1 MDLSFHNETTLF
13 ARFRRELR
21 NPSMFTIFLIVR
33 SFSIVVLAPFAP
45 KWVATTKDSF
55 DVMSEKKKINQESMS
70 SLAAMVPSQI
80 TPWMAQQART
90 MSEASGPLD
99 WKVVSF
105 RTGPCNLENLSQL
118 PDGKYSDSI
127 AEVCGELD
135 RIQRIV
141 FSRRSAMFPMLR
153 KKKLIWLWELFGTHF
168 QMLGLY
174 CITLNLNRY
183 NRNLTRESK

>member
-1 MDLSFHNETTLF
+1 MDFSFHNETTLF

-21 NPSMFTIFLIVR
+21 NPSMFTIFLIVI

-45 KWVATTKDSF
+45 KWVATTQDSF

-127 AEVCGELD
+127 AQVCGELD
-135 RIQRIV
+135 RIQQHYSGDCFLASECNVPDAAKEEIEKAMGIV
-141 FSRRSAMFPMLR
+141 WDAFSDAGFVLHYS
-153 KKKLIWLWELFGTHF
+153 
-168 QMLGLY
+168 
-174 CITLNLNRY
+174 
-183 NRNLTRESK
+183 ESEQVQP